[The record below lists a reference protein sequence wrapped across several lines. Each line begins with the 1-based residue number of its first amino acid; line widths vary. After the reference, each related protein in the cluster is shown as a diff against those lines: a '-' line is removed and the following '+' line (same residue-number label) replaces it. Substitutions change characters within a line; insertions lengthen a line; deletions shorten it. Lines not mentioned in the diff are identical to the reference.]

1 MITNLLVQVVYQQE
15 YSTHVIDI
23 FNLTFSSGIYPTP
36 LKTAKVIPIHKKDSK
51 REFSSYRQI
60 ALLSNIDEILEKLM
74 HKRLSKLDKN

>member
-15 YSTHVIDI
+15 YSTHVVDI